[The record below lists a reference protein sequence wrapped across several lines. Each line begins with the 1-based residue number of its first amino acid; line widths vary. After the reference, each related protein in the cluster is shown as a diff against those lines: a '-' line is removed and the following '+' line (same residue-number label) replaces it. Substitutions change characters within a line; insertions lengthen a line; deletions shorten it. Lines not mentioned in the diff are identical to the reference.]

1 MRKIVFS
8 IIVVFLTCFG
18 LADLCPAKTGYVSDM
33 LILTL
38 REGPSRT
45 FPVIKKLQS
54 DTPLTIMEEKDLF
67 LKVGLASGETGWVD
81 KRFVVYTLPKSTV
94 IEQLK
99 AENKALE
106 EQIAQLKT
114 AQENMAPSPDSPL
127 PQISE
132 EKLQALE
139 LELNNAN
146 EKINALETAS
156 AQATE
161 KYQTLLN
168 DSDNIKEIVSSNKRL
183 KRENVTLAKEIQGL
197 EDQTSY
203 LFRTGMI
210 KWFLAG
216 VGVLLLGW
224 ILGHSVSLGKKR
236 RNSLLD

>member
-1 MRKIVFS
+1 MRKILFS
-8 IIVVFLTCFG
+8 ILLVFLTCFG
-18 LADLCPAKTGYVSDM
+18 LADVCPARTGYVSDM

-54 DTPLTIMEEKDLF
+54 DTPLTILEEKDLF
-67 LKVGLASGETGWVD
+67 LKVGLESGETGWVD
-81 KRFVVYTLPKSTV
+81 KRYVVYTLPKSTV

-106 EQIAQLKT
+106 EQITQVKA
-114 AQENMAPSPDSPL
+114 AQETMTLTPDSSL

-132 EKLQALE
+132 EKLKALE
-139 LELNNAN
+139 LELATAN
-146 EKINALETAS
+146 EKINALEAAA

-183 KRENVTLAKEIQGL
+183 KRENIKLAQEIQGL
-197 EDQTSY
+197 EDQTSH

-224 ILGHSVSLGKKR
+224 ILGHSVSLGKRR